1 MSTLKVNIPN
11 ELEKKFREIAMKK
24 YGYTRGSLS
33 IAAQKALSVWTLKN
47 EKTEKAKEVV
57 KRHIKNPVEELEGM
71 LAHVKGKTSEQL
83 QNEALDIWAE
93 EALHYRKSRK

>member
-1 MSTLKVNIPN
+1 MTTLKVNISS

-24 YGYTRGSLS
+24 YGYARGALS
-33 IAAQKALSVWTLKN
+33 TAAQKALANWTLKN
-47 EKTEKAKEVV
+47 EKIENAKEVV
-57 KRHIKNPVEELEGM
+57 KKHIKNPVDELEGM

-93 EALHYRKSRK
+93 EALHYKKHRK